1 MFLTHRDLRVEHFSE
16 HGYLQTKATQRG
28 ATAIHAKATMSPIE
42 PNKALSTIN
51 VEDNTTDVIRT
62 YMDLPAEGIKDVE
75 TLDHGRMSAYYGE
88 YLTTKNM

>member
-1 MFLTHRDLRVEHFSE
+1 
-16 HGYLQTKATQRG
+16 
-28 ATAIHAKATMSPIE
+28 MSPIE
-42 PNKALSTIN
+42 PREPLRTWLHDRQLSGHLWVLATDCYADIEAVLGMIN
-51 VEDNTTDVIRT
+51 EEDITGDAIPA